1 MPIEKENSMANVEL
15 AEQYWQKLVSVYEDG
30 SIKNSTAKYPNEE
43 HHEGIERHS
52 QDLLTHNLADNLTH
66 DFAHN
71 KAEILTA
78 FSRSAFLAEH
88 LIQYPHTLERVLTL
102 PPSDNHSC
110 NLSSSQN
117 DTVGRAPSE
126 NVSHHYRAEVSKR
139 LEGVKTE
146 DELLSALRECR
157 NTEMARITYADV
169 LNKQAIL
176 TSLAQVS
183 ALADTLIVAAYNWLY
198 KDAAARYGIPVSTHS
213 TGLYPKDGSGQSTAP
228 YPAHMYI
235 LGMGKLGGRELNFS
249 SDIDLIFA
257 YPEKGETQG
266 GRKSIENQ
274 QFFTKLAQKLI
285 QSLNK
290 ITTDGQVYRVDMRLR
305 PFGDS
310 GPLVMHFAAMEDY
323 YQDQGRHWERFAMV
337 KARIINDDNSDDAQA
352 LKDIL
357 KPFTFRRYLDF
368 TTLDAL
374 RNMKK
379 LIATEIRRRK
389 LSNNIKLGAGGIR
402 EVEFFA
408 QSFQLIH
415 GGREP
420 SLQSKSL
427 LTTLTALSDMD
438 IVEQDVT
445 QELRDSYL
453 FLRKVEHTL
462 QQCRDK
468 QTQTLPDSDW
478 EQEALI
484 AVMGFET
491 YEHFLDALSATMKTI
506 HGHFNELVEE
516 SHETHSDE
524 DKLFGA
530 CQDAWQLTLESDEF
544 IDAFNDHLSNREAMG
559 IFNML
564 IEFKDTQRNY
574 RIGQRGEDTLTK
586 LLPEILYVLVVQH
599 PTNSVQVLS
608 RLLGVIEAITG
619 RTTYLDLLLEN
630 PDVLKQ
636 LVKLCERSGWVAQEI
651 KRFPLLLD
659 ELLTP
664 LYLGQQ
670 NTDVATSKREYEQD
684 LRQSML
690 RIEQDDVELL
700 MDAWRQFK
708 LCQQLRIAASDIS
721 DSLPIANVSDK
732 LTVLA
737 EVILENIVS
746 AAWMQMSERYG
757 TPSHLEGTDK
767 GFGVVGYG
775 KLGGYELGYGSDL
788 DLVFLHNAPSGIT
801 TNGKKQIEAQQFYI
815 KLAQRIMHLLNTK
828 TLFGQLYETDLRLR
842 PSGNAGLLCCHVNG
856 FEKYQNE
863 EAWTWEHQALVRA
876 RAICGDSSVI
886 EAFNAVR
893 KRVLTKQREPSS
905 LAEDVCKMRI
915 KMREH
920 LLSKTEQKVDLKQ
933 CVGGIT
939 DIEFMTQYWVL
950 SNSHKIESMTQ
961 FTDNLRIL
969 ENAVENDIIEANTAK
984 SLQKAYLK
992 LREQYHHLTLA
1003 DSKFADQTEELD
1015 AIRQKVK
1022 KHWEKLFGESTSK

>member
-15 AEQYWQKLVSVYEDG
+15 AKKYWQQFVSVFEDG
-30 SIKNSTAKYPNEE
+30 SLESGAVNSLREDQK
-43 HHEGIERHS
+43 EGIENNAS
-52 QDLLTHNLADNLTH
+52 QQLLVQ
-66 DFAHN
+66 N
-71 KAEILTA
+71 KANILTA

-88 LIQYPHTLERVLTL
+88 LIQYPETLEKILTL
-102 PPSDNHSC
+102 PPFIDCTSNSSANSVSGISGDSSDSAE
-110 NLSSSQN
+110 LY
-117 DTVGRAPSE
+117 
-126 NVSHHYRAEVSKR
+126 YRTEVSKR
-139 LEGVKTE
+139 LEQVNSE

-176 TSLAQVS
+176 TSLNQVS
-183 ALADTLIVAAYNWLY
+183 ALADVLITAAYNWLY
-198 KDAAARYGIPVSTHS
+198 NDAAARYGTPVSAYS
-213 TGLYPKDGSGQSTAP
+213 TELCTNDNPQQSPKAN
-228 YPAHMYI
+228 PAHMYI

-266 GRKSIENQ
+266 GRRNIENQ

-323 YQDQGRHWERFAMV
+323 YQEQGRHWERFAMV
-337 KARIINDDNSDDAQA
+337 KARIINDDKSADAKA
-352 LKDIL
+352 LQDIL
-357 KPFTFRRYLDF
+357 QPFTFRRYLDF

-427 LTTLTALSDMD
+427 LTTLSALTDIG

-445 QELRDSYL
+445 QQLKDSYL

-468 QTQTLPDSDW
+468 QTQTLPDSEW
-478 EQEALI
+478 EQQALI
-484 AVMGFET
+484 DIMGFDT
-491 YEHFLDALSATMKTI
+491 YESFLDTLNNTMKTI
-506 HGHFNELVEE
+506 HGHFNELIEE
-516 SHETHSDE
+516 SHETHPDE
-524 DKLFGA
+524 DALFSA
-530 CQDAWQLTLESDEF
+530 CRDAWLLELKNDEF
-544 IDAFNDHLSNREAMG
+544 INAFSQHLSSKEALG
-559 IFNML
+559 IFDTL
-564 IEFKDTQRNY
+564 SEFKDTQRNY

-670 NTDVATSKREYEQD
+670 NTDIATSKREYEQD
-684 LRQSML
+684 LRQAML

-746 AAWMQMSERYG
+746 AAWMQMSQRYG
-757 TPSHLEGTDK
+757 TPSHLEGTEK
-767 GFGVVGYG
+767 GFGVIGYG

-788 DLVFLHNAPSGIT
+788 DLVFLHNAPSGIST
-801 TNGKKQIEAQQFYI
+801 DGKKQIEAQQFYI

-876 RAICGDSSVI
+876 RAICGDKNVI
-886 EAFNAVR
+886 EAFNDVR
-893 KRVLTKQREPSS
+893 KRILTKQREPSS
-905 LAEDVCKMRI
+905 LAEDVCKMRL

-950 SNSHKIESMTQ
+950 ANSHNTESMTQ

-969 ENAVENDIIEANTAK
+969 ENAVENKIIEANTAK
-984 SLQKAYLK
+984 GLQKAYLK

-1015 AIRQKVK
+1015 AMRENVK
-1022 KHWEKLFGESTSK
+1022 THWEVLFGASCNNQA

>member
-1 MPIEKENSMANVEL
+1 MPIENENSMANIEL
-15 AEQYWQKLVSVYEDG
+15 AEQYWQQLLSVNAENDV
-30 SIKNSTAKYPNEE
+30 NQQLMAK
-43 HHEGIERHS
+43 
-52 QDLLTHNLADNLTH
+52 
-66 DFAHN
+66 N
-71 KAEILTA
+71 KANLFTA

-88 LIQYPHTLERVLTL
+88 LIQYPYTLERTLSL
-102 PPSDNHSC
+102 PPTCSPGGNPSDKATDNDSDNTASRFTHF
-110 NLSSSQN
+110 
-117 DTVGRAPSE
+117 AE
-126 NVSHHYRAEVSKR
+126 HYYHTEVSR
-139 LEGVKTE
+139 QLGRVKTE
-146 DELLSALRECR
+146 EDLLSALRECR

-169 LNKQAIL
+169 LNKQTIS

-198 KDAAARYGIPVSTHS
+198 NDASARYGKPYSTRTS
-213 TGLYPKDGSGQSTAP
+213 EPCTEASPL
-228 YPAHMYI
+228 HMYI
-235 LGMGKLGGRELNFS
+235 LGMGKLGGKELNFS

-290 ITTDGQVYRVDMRLR
+290 VTTDGQVYRVDMRLR

-337 KARIINDDNSDDAQA
+337 KARIINDDNSDNAQA
-352 LKDIL
+352 LKGIL

-427 LTTLTALSDMD
+427 LTTLTALADID
-438 IVEQDVT
+438 IVEHDVT
-445 QELRDSYL
+445 QQLKDSYL

-462 QQCRDK
+462 QQCRDR

-478 EQEALI
+478 EQKALI
-484 AVMGFET
+484 AVMGIDT
-491 YEHFLDALSATMKTI
+491 YECFLNTLRATMKTI

-524 DKLFGA
+524 DTLFSA
-530 CQDAWQLTLESDEF
+530 CQDAWQLNLKNDEF
-544 IDAFNDHLSNREAMG
+544 IGAFCEHLSSKEALS
-559 IFNML
+559 IFNTL
-564 IEFKDTQRNY
+564 SEFKDTQRNY
-574 RIGQRGEDTLTK
+574 RMGQRGEDTLTK
-586 LLPEILYVLVVQH
+586 LLPEILYVIVVQH
-599 PTNSVQVLS
+599 PTNSNQVLS

-670 NTDVATSKREYEQD
+670 NTDIATSKRDYEQD

-788 DLVFLHNAPSGIT
+788 DLVFLHNAPSGVS
-801 TNGKKQIEAQQFYI
+801 TNGRKQIEAQQFYI

-828 TLFGQLYETDLRLR
+828 TLFGQLYEIDLRLR

-876 RAICGDSSVI
+876 RAICGDDRVL
-886 EAFNAVR
+886 EVFKNVR
-893 KRVLTKQREPSS
+893 KKILTKQRDLSV
-905 LAEDVCKMRI
+905 LAEDVCKMRL

-950 SNSHKIESMTQ
+950 ANSHHIESMTQ

-969 ENAVENDIIEANTAK
+969 ENAVENGIIQASTAN

-1003 DSKFADQTEELD
+1003 DSKFADQTEALD
-1015 AIRQKVK
+1015 AIRENVR
-1022 KHWEKLFGESTSK
+1022 KHWEALFGVSCNS